1 MITRAAKKQLHLK
14 TNSKGSGSVFEE
26 VLKYFRHFF
35 SNARFSAAS
44 EPHSSFSDSSQG
56 NSDVV
61 LSAGN
66 LDGVGLI
73 IPGLVV
79 VVIVVGRKVRALTL

>member
-1 MITRAAKKQLHLK
+1 M
-14 TNSKGSGSVFEE
+14 FEE
-26 VLKYFRHFF
+26 ALKYFRHFF

-56 NSDVV
+56 NSDVDSSRVV

-66 LDGVGLI
+66 LDGVDLI

-79 VVIVVGRKVRALTL
+79 VVGRKGRALTL